1 MGREIKLD
9 GGEITILKK
18 IGLSGSPLFGK
29 LLVDRIE
36 EMEKGEFLDT
46 LCGLIDQGYVIS
58 NKVNIR
64 LMEDV
69 EKAFF
74 RVNSAHSKDLQEAVN
89 PSRKRE
95 RERAERLRRRYDE
108 WCARAKCCGFGPG
121 SQPSRQACSPPD
133 ASRRLIMSG
142 FAGSR

>member
-9 GGEITILKK
+9 GGEISILKK

-29 LLVDRIE
+29 LLIDRIE
-36 EMEKGEFLDT
+36 EMETGEFLDS
-46 LCGLIDQGYVIS
+46 LSGLIDQGYVLS

-69 EKAFF
+69 EKASF
-74 RVNSAHSKDLQEAVN
+74 RVNPVYSKDLHDAVN

-95 RERAERLRRRYDE
+95 RDRAERMRRR
-108 WCARAKCCGFGPG
+108 
-121 SQPSRQACSPPD
+121 
-133 ASRRLIMSG
+133 
-142 FAGSR
+142 

>member
-18 IGLSGSPLFGK
+18 IGLSGTPLFGK

-46 LCGLIDQGYVIS
+46 LCGLVDQGYVIS

-64 LMEDV
+64 RMEDV

-74 RVNSAHSKDLQEAVN
+74 RVNPTHSKDLQEAVN

-95 RERAERLRRRYDE
+95 RERAERLRRR
-108 WCARAKCCGFGPG
+108 
-121 SQPSRQACSPPD
+121 
-133 ASRRLIMSG
+133 
-142 FAGSR
+142 